1 MEYLAHHGT
10 KGMKWGVRRY
20 QNPDGSLTA
29 EGRKRYGV
37 DTNKYAT
44 ENVKE
49 AGRRSAKASA
59 KASFKGNI
67 KRSAALSVAG
77 AALGAASLGSASIGA
92 LPLIGAAAGSA
103 FVADMATNTALGA
116 IMGRTQGRKAAHQ
129 QDLEIRN
136 HVKNGESFVLD
147 KITATATSK
156 TTWYGNKVKIKTT
169 SEKMRSDKPDDVS
182 DKFLQQTR
190 RAMYTADMSRTSP
203 EKRASGERY
212 AKTLSPIER
221 ASYNSTQR
229 SLDRDFKKYSK
240 KAQTNI
246 SKLSKK
252 GYSDEE
258 IAAMLKQR
266 QKTVDRFKK

>member
-1 MEYLAHHGT
+1 MDYLAHHGT

-20 QNPDGSLTA
+20 QNPDGSLTP

-59 KASFKGNI
+59 KASFKGNV
-67 KRSAALSVAG
+67 KRSAALAVAG
-77 AALGAASLGSASIGA
+77 AALGAASLGSVSIGA
-92 LPLIGAAAGSA
+92 LPLVGAAAGSA

-116 IMGRTQGRKAAHQ
+116 IMGRTYGRKAAHQ

-136 HVKNGESFVLD
+136 HVKNGESFVLENL
-147 KITATATSK
+147 TATSTSK
-156 TTWYGNKVKIKTT
+156 TTWYGSSIKTKTT

-182 DKFLQQTR
+182 DKFLQKTR
-190 RAMYTADMSRTSP
+190 HAMYVADMSRTSP
-203 EKRASGERY
+203 EHRASGDRY
-212 AKTLSPIER
+212 AKTLPLIER
-221 ASYNSTQR
+221 ASYNSTRR

-246 SKLSKK
+246 STLRKK

-266 QKTVDRFKK
+266 QKTVDRFIK